1 MHIAVAGLHMECS
14 TYNPV
19 LARAPDFRVL
29 RGPSMLKDAYF
40 DFLTHFPARFTTI
53 LHARAIAGGPVERGT
68 YETWKSEILE
78 RLQAALP
85 LDGVYLAMHGAMFVE
100 GMFDAEGDFISAVR
114 AVVGPHVLIAAS
126 YDLHGNVS
134 QRIIDNLD
142 IFSTYRTAPHID
154 VPDTMR
160 RAVTMLV
167 RALSRGERPMLA
179 WAPVPVLLPGER
191 TSTQDEPARSF
202 YAQLHAVEEPTGI
215 WDASFQVGYV
225 WADEPRAT
233 ACAVITGTDR
243 AAMERA
249 AIHLAEDYW
258 NRRDD
263 FVFGTTTGS
272 IAECVDWAVNS
283 ATAPVV
289 LAESG
294 DNPTGGGV
302 GDRVEVLTELLRQEA
317 KGVVFAGIVDEI
329 ATETAYE
336 AGVGGRVHLRIGA
349 SLDTSSAPV
358 EADADVAFLLDAP
371 DPQLREAVVR
381 IGGVELVLTARRR
394 PFHNLADFSRLGL
407 DPRTAR
413 IVVVKSGYLS
423 PELAPIANP
432 SLMALSPGV
441 VDQSVERLQRQHKSV
456 PQYPFDKDVCFKPT
470 VKWSARAGAERQMAR
485 AGKST
490 LMRSL

>member
-1 MHIAVAGLHMECS
+1 MRIAVAGLHTECS

-19 LARAPDFRVL
+19 LAREADFRVL
-29 RGPSMLKDAYF
+29 RGPAMLKDDYF
-40 DFLTHFPARFTTI
+40 NFLTHFPAEFITI
-53 LHARAIAGGPVERGT
+53 LHARAIAGGPVESGIYGR
-68 YETWKSEILE
+68 WKSELLDGL
-78 RLQAALP
+78 RATLP

-100 GMFDAEGDFISAVR
+100 GLHDAEGDFISAVR
-114 AVVGPHVLIAAS
+114 DLVGPDVLIAAS

-134 QRIIDNLD
+134 QRIVDSLD

-154 VPDTMR
+154 VQDTMR

-167 RALSRGERPMLA
+167 RALRTGVRPVLA

-202 YAQLHAVEEPTGI
+202 YTQLHEVEEPTGI

-233 ACAVITGTDR
+233 ACAVVTGTDR
-243 AAMERA
+243 TAMSAAA
-249 AIHLAEDYW
+249 QYLAQDYW
-258 NRRDD
+258 NIREQ

-272 IAECVDWAVNS
+272 IEECVAWAV
-283 ATAPVV
+283 AAETAPVV

-302 GDRVEVLTELLRQEA
+302 GDRAEVLAALIA
-317 KGVVFAGIVDEI
+317 AGAIGVVFAGITDKA
-329 ATETAYE
+329 ATDKAYS
-336 AGVGGRVHLRIGA
+336 AGVGGTIALTVGG
-349 SLDTSSAPV
+349 SLDPSSRKV
-358 EADADVAFLLDAP
+358 EAEAEVVFVLEVGEDR
-371 DPQLREAVVR
+371 LREAVVR
-381 IGGVELVLTARRR
+381 IGGIDLVLTARRR
-394 PFHNLADFSRLGL
+394 PFHNIADFTRLGL

-423 PELAPIANP
+423 PELGPIANP

-441 VDQSVERLQRQHKSV
+441 VDQFVERLERKHKSV
-456 PQYPFDKDVCFKPT
+456 PQYPFDKNFAWTPEVR
-470 VKWSARAGAERQMAR
+470 WSKRVTG
-485 AGKST
+485 
-490 LMRSL
+490 

>member
-1 MHIAVAGLHMECS
+1 MRIAVAGLHTECS

-19 LARAPDFRVL
+19 LAREADFRVL
-29 RGPSMLKDAYF
+29 RGPSMLKDGYF
-40 DFLTHFPARFTTI
+40 DFLTHFPAEFITI
-53 LHARAIAGGPVERGT
+53 LHARAIAGGPVEHGI
-68 YETWKSEILE
+68 YERWKAEILDG
-78 RLQAALP
+78 LKAALP

-100 GMFDAEGDFISAVR
+100 GMFDAEGDFISDVR
-114 AVVGPHVLIAAS
+114 EVVGPDVLIAAS

-134 QRIIDNLD
+134 QKIVDALD

-167 RALSRGERPMLA
+167 RALRTGQRPVLA

-202 YAQLHAVEEPTGI
+202 YTQLHDVEDPTGV

-243 AAMERA
+243 TAMAEAAR
-249 AIHLAEDYW
+249 HLAQDYW
-258 NRRDD
+258 DIRDS
-263 FVFGTTTGS
+263 FVFGTKTGS
-272 IAECVDWAVNS
+272 IEECVNWAM
-283 ATAPVV
+283 TAGSGPAV

-302 GDRVEVLTELLRQEA
+302 GDRAEVLAELIARDAQ
-317 KGVVFAGIVDEI
+317 GVVFAGIADKS
-329 ATETAYE
+329 ATDAAYG
-336 AGVGGRVHLRIGA
+336 AGVGKSVALSIGA
-349 SLDTSSAPV
+349 TLDTSSRPV
-358 EADADVAFLLDAP
+358 YAEAEVVFLLETAEAR
-371 DPQLREAVVR
+371 LREAVVR
-381 IGGVELVLTARRR
+381 IGGIELVLTARRR
-394 PFHNLADFSRLGL
+394 PFHNIADFTRLGI
-407 DPRTAR
+407 DPRSAK

-423 PELAPIANP
+423 PDLGPIANP

-441 VDQSVERLQRQHKSV
+441 VDQFVERLERRHKSV
-456 PQYPFDKDVCFKPT
+456 PQYPFDRSFAFTPQVL
-470 VKWSARAGAERQMAR
+470 WSKRA
-485 AGKST
+485 
-490 LMRSL
+490 

>member
-1 MHIAVAGLHMECS
+1 MRIAVAGLHTECS

-19 LARAPDFRVL
+19 LAREADFRVL

-40 DFLTHFPARFTTI
+40 DFLTHFPAEFITI
-53 LHARAIAGGPVERGT
+53 LHARAIAGGPVERGI
-68 YETWKSEILE
+68 YERWKGEILDG
-78 RLQAALP
+78 LKSALP

-100 GMFDAEGDFISAVR
+100 GLFDAEGDFIAAVR
-114 AVVGPHVLIAAS
+114 EVVGPDVLIAAS

-134 QRIIDNLD
+134 QRIVDSLD

-167 RALSRGERPMLA
+167 RALRTGQRPALV

-191 TSTQDEPARSF
+191 TSTQDEPARTF
-202 YAQLHAVEEPTGI
+202 YSQLQQTEDPTGI

-243 AAMERA
+243 SAMEKA
-249 AIHLAEDYW
+249 AAALAQNYW
-258 NRRDD
+258 DIRSD
-263 FVFGTTTGS
+263 FVFGTKTGS
-272 IAECVDWAVNS
+272 IEECVDWAVAS
-283 ATAPVV
+283 ETGPVV

-302 GDRVEVLTELLRQEA
+302 GDRAEVLAALIA
-317 KGVVFAGIVDEI
+317 KDAQGVVFAGIADKA
-329 ATETAYE
+329 ATEAAYV
-336 AGVGGRVHLRIGA
+336 AGVGAKVALRIGG
-349 SLDTSSAPV
+349 SLDTSSRPV
-358 EADADVAFLLDAP
+358 EAEAEVIFLLETDDAR
-371 DPQLREAVVR
+371 LREAVVR
-381 IGGVELVLTARRR
+381 IGGIDLVLTVRRR
-394 PFHNLADFSRLGL
+394 PFHNIPDFTRLGL
-407 DPRTAR
+407 DPRLAR

-423 PELAPIANP
+423 PDLGPIANP

-441 VDQSVERLQRQHKSV
+441 VDQFVERLVRNHKSV
-456 PQYPFDKDVCFKPT
+456 PQYPFDREFSYVPAPI
-470 VKWSARAGAERQMAR
+470 WSARAR
-485 AGKST
+485 
-490 LMRSL
+490 